1 MRQFLVAM
9 GSFVLLMAFLY
20 AFTGAIQNPVYQSG
34 LTARYEAQQQTKQ
47 VQAREWGDTLRTWGM
62 WGGGGLATLGG
73 LVAIGWAVNRWQEQR
88 TQRHVATEEQTTER
102 LRITAKRD
110 VVLAYIAQC
119 GEPGAR
125 PMQLNGVSGVYLPQS
140 NEFVPESVCR
150 AELAAV
156 PAMQANQGTAHT
168 TALARRQPQTINVPS
183 AMAPDDWLPVGLSG
197 ERRFKVVG
205 ELEERGS

>member
-1 MRQFLVAM
+1 M
-9 GSFVLLMAFLY
+9 
-20 AFTGAIQNPVYQSG
+20 FTDAIQNPVYQNG
-34 LTARYEAQQQTKQ
+34 LTSRFDALQQTKR
-47 VQAREWGDTLRTWGM
+47 VQAQEFGDTMRTWGM
-62 WGGGGLATLGG
+62 WGGGGLAVVGG

-125 PMQLNGVSGVYLPQS
+125 PMRLNGVSGVYLPQS
-140 NEFVPESVCR
+140 NEFVPEDVCR

-156 PAMQANQGTAHT
+156 PAVPANQGTAHT
-168 TALARRQPQTINVPS
+168 TALARRTPATINVPA
-183 AMAPDDWLPVGLSG
+183 AMAPDDWLPVGLPG
-197 ERRFKVVG
+197 QRAFKVVG
-205 ELEERGS
+205 EREE